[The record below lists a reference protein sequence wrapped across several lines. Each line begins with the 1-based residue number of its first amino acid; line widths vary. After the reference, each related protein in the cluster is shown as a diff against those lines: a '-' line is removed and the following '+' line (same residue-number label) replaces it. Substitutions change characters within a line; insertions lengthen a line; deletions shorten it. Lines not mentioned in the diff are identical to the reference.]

1 MWWWCQHTSAYA
13 KEPSRLDHPGVSI
26 GVVVLMA
33 VFGAADNHYYRKL
46 APNTPRYSGTTKKL
60 TRMLTKKLT
69 KKKEEGIP
77 HYTSEVTPPPSQV
90 AAMAVE

>member
-1 MWWWCQHTSAYA
+1 
-13 KEPSRLDHPGVSI
+13 
-26 GVVVLMA
+26 MA

-69 KKKEEGIP
+69 KRKEEGIP
-77 HYTSEVTPPPSQV
+77 HHTFEVERSEISHSTAIAATSGPMTETVSQSEVEKRV
-90 AAMAVE
+90 GWVGA

>member
-1 MWWWCQHTSAYA
+1 
-13 KEPSRLDHPGVSI
+13 
-26 GVVVLMA
+26 MA

-69 KKKEEGIP
+69 KRKEEGIP
-77 HYTSEVTPPPSQV
+77 HHTFEAAGAVEVERSEIGHSTAIAATSGPMTEIVSQSEVEKRV
-90 AAMAVE
+90 GWVGA